1 MYVTKWFCHGK
12 RHRLNGPAHNETY
25 INNDN
30 IAIRQLEKLY
40 LKGKLHRI
48 GNPAYYKFFLR
59 DDVEILRLEK
69 WYVRGKLHRK
79 KEPAIVK
86 YNKHNVI
93 ISRIWSVWGLT
104 HHEITWVPD
113 IITDSDLE

>member
-12 RHRLNGPAHNETY
+12 HHRLNGPAHNETY

-79 KEPAIVK
+79 KK
-86 YNKHNVI
+86 NQQLLSI
-93 ISRIWSVWGLT
+93 INT
-104 HHEITWVPD
+104 M
-113 IITDSDLE
+113 